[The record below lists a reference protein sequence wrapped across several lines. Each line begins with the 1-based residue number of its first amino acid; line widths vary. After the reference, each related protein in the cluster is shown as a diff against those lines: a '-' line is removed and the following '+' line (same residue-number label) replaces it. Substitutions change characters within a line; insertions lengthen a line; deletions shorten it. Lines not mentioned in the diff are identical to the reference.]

1 MKEKKNSKDTN
12 YNSNNS
18 TKQSTMEIY
27 KLTATHNVFNNN
39 SGHNIQI
46 KEDFMKRQVINS
58 SPKKMPDY
66 QKMSVYELKI
76 AVAKY
81 GIKPLSKA
89 AMVHQLVVIWNY
101 LHQNNYFE
109 DESSLENE
117 SENVV
122 RDTENKNILSTNS
135 KASSDNI
142 DHVKEPSGLSDNI
155 KRKIKDHIISKYY
168 EKIIRYEQLEFDDI
182 YKEIVDL
189 GILCTEKQLQY
200 YLDLLNIQNKSLKRT
215 DEWKKDHKK
224 YRKT

>member
-1 MKEKKNSKDTN
+1 MKEKKNAKDTN

-117 SENVV
+117 SENV
-122 RDTENKNILSTNS
+122 
-135 KASSDNI
+135 
-142 DHVKEPSGLSDNI
+142 
-155 KRKIKDHIISKYY
+155 
-168 EKIIRYEQLEFDDI
+168 QLEFDDI